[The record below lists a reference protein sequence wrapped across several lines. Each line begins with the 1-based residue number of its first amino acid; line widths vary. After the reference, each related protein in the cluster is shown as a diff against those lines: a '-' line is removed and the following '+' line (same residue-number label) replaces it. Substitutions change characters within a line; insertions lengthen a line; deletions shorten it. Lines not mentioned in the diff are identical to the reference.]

1 MTYIHRLLKI
11 STLWGAWLAESAENE
26 TLDLRPLSS
35 SLTLGME
42 LTIKEK
48 CISFDLLTTFLKE
61 RENQASVYKYIH
73 HCHL

>member
-1 MTYIHRLLKI
+1 MTYIHRLLKM
-11 STLWGAWLAESAENE
+11 STLWGAWLAESAEHE
-26 TLDLRPLSS
+26 TRSQAVSS
-35 SLTLGME
+35 SLTLGTE

-48 CISFDLLTTFLKE
+48 RIPFDSLTTFLKE